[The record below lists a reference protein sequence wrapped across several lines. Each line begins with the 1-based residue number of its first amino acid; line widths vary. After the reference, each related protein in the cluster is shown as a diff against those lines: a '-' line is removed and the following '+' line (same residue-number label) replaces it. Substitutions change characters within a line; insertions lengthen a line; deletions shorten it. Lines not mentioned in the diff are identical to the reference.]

1 MSPVTAQIFFA
12 VALALGTATT
22 LLGLV
27 LQWRRVLERRQAGTA
42 QKLRSTPREAVFVGV
57 GGALIVGALLL
68 TQPAHN

>member
-1 MSPVTAQIFFA
+1 MSPVSAQILFA

-42 QKLRSTPREAVFVGV
+42 QKLQSTPREAVLVGV

-68 TQPAHN
+68 SRFA

>member
-1 MSPVTAQIFFA
+1 MSPVSAQILFA

-42 QKLRSTPREAVFVGV
+42 QKYRSTPREAVLIR
-57 GGALIVGALLL
+57 AL
-68 TQPAHN
+68 H